1 MRIDARRGRVAR
13 HSKHQ
18 PGRSVTLINPI
29 RIRARS
35 SIADPELARAA
46 VVDLPAAPA
55 ARRIGTPQV
64 LRDALAA
71 FRGTTVIEPERV
83 IVLTLSPVAARR
95 R

>member
-1 MRIDARRGRVAR
+1 M
-13 HSKHQ
+13 
-18 PGRSVTLINPI
+18 INPI
-29 RIRARS
+29 RIRPRS

-55 ARRIGTPQV
+55 RRIGTPQV

-71 FRGTTVIEPERV
+71 FRGSTDIEPERV